1 MKASRAGEIIHCT
14 FITTTTTLDG
24 KVVVLI
30 SVDNYSDYCFGV
42 AVGRDMLFP
51 EVIKHIAG
59 ILKDVHK
66 NHPKVK
72 PLFIMA
78 YGKEML
84 EDLEK
89 PFKGKA
95 SFLFNP
101 TLADE
106 RAMPAAKSLMAKLFP
121 KKN

>member
-1 MKASRAGEIIHCT
+1 MKASKAGEIIHCT
-14 FITTTTTLDG
+14 FITTTTKMDG

-42 AVGRDMLFP
+42 AVERDYLFP
-51 EVIKHIAG
+51 EVVKHIAG

-72 PLFIMA
+72 PLFVMA

-89 PFKGKA
+89 QFKDKA
-95 SFLFNP
+95 NFLFNP

-106 RAMPAAKSLMAKLFP
+106 RAMPAAKSLTEKLFA
-121 KKN
+121 K

>member
-14 FITTTTTLDG
+14 FITTTTKMDG

-42 AVGRDMLFP
+42 AVEKDMLFS
-51 EVIKHIAG
+51 EVLKHIAG

-66 NHPKVK
+66 NHPGVK
-72 PLFIMA
+72 PLFLMA
-78 YGKEML
+78 YGNKML
-84 EDLEK
+84 EELEIQ
-89 PFKGKA
+89 FKGKA

-106 RAMPAAKSLMAKLFP
+106 RAMPAAKSLMEKLFP
-121 KKN
+121 KKK